1 MMNTKIADFVSK
13 RTDPY
18 FFSSQEDA
26 KLTDIHTEV
35 KRSIESATDEL
46 TFDWDPLLM
55 AQAEEVLAAKGW
67 TLEEATV
74 LFLYWLAVPP
84 EKAKA
89 WNDQCS
95 NSSPLQI
102 GSLGPDQCLERPY
115 RLAQQESGKQP
126 FLLLIIG

>member
-46 TFDWDPLLM
+46 TFDLDPLLM

-74 LFLYWLAVPP
+74 LFLYWLAVSP
-84 EKAKA
+84 EDAKA
-89 WNDQCS
+89 WNDQFS
-95 NSSPLQI
+95 NPSPLQT
-102 GSLGPDQCLERPY
+102 GSLGPDQRLEQPY
-115 RLAQQESGKQP
+115 RLAQQESGNQP
-126 FLLLIIG
+126 F

>member
-46 TFDWDPLLM
+46 TFEVDLSLM
-55 AQAEEVLAAKGW
+55 KQAEAVLAAKGW

-74 LFLYWLAVPP
+74 LFLYWLAVSP

-89 WNDQCS
+89 WNDQF
-95 NSSPLQI
+95 
-102 GSLGPDQCLERPY
+102 
-115 RLAQQESGKQP
+115 SGKVE
-126 FLLLIIG
+126 LW

>member
-26 KLTDIHTEV
+26 NLTAIHTEV
-35 KRSIESATDEL
+35 KRSIESAMDEL
-46 TFDWDPLLM
+46 TFEVDLSLLK
-55 AQAEEVLAAKGW
+55 QAEAVLAAKGW

-74 LFLYWLAVPP
+74 LFLYWLAVLP

-89 WNDQCS
+89 WNDQFS
-95 NSSPLQI
+95 
-102 GSLGPDQCLERPY
+102 
-115 RLAQQESGKQP
+115 KH
-126 FLLLIIG
+126 

>member
-26 KLTDIHTEV
+26 NLTAIHTEV

-46 TFDWDPLLM
+46 TFDLDPLLM

-74 LFLYWLAVPP
+74 LFLYWLAVRP
-84 EKAKA
+84 EDAKA
-89 WNDQCS
+89 WNDQFS
-95 NSSPLQI
+95 NPSAPQTGSP
-102 GSLGPDQCLERPY
+102 GSDQRLEQPY
-115 RLAQQESGKQP
+115 RLAQQESGNQP
-126 FLLLIIG
+126 F

>member
-1 MMNTKIADFVSK
+1 MNTKIADFVSK

-46 TFDWDPLLM
+46 TFDLDPLLM
-55 AQAEEVLAAKGW
+55 KQAEAALAAKGW
-67 TLEEATV
+67 TLEEAVV
-74 LFLYWLAVPP
+74 LYLYWLAVSP

-89 WNDQCS
+89 WNDQF
-95 NSSPLQI
+95 
-102 GSLGPDQCLERPY
+102 
-115 RLAQQESGKQP
+115 SGKVE
-126 FLLLIIG
+126 LW

>member
-18 FFSSQEDA
+18 FFSLQEDA

-46 TFDWDPLLM
+46 TFDLDPFLM
-55 AQAEEVLAAKGW
+55 KQAEAALAAKGW

-74 LFLYWLAVPP
+74 LFFYWLAVSP
-84 EKAKA
+84 EDAKA
-89 WNDQCS
+89 WNDQFS
-95 NSSPLQI
+95 
-102 GSLGPDQCLERPY
+102 
-115 RLAQQESGKQP
+115 KH
-126 FLLLIIG
+126 

>member
-1 MMNTKIADFVSK
+1 
-13 RTDPY
+13 
-18 FFSSQEDA
+18 
-26 KLTDIHTEV
+26 
-35 KRSIESATDEL
+35 
-46 TFDWDPLLM
+46 M

-74 LFLYWLAVPP
+74 LFLYWLAVSP

-95 NSSPLQI
+95 NSSPLQT